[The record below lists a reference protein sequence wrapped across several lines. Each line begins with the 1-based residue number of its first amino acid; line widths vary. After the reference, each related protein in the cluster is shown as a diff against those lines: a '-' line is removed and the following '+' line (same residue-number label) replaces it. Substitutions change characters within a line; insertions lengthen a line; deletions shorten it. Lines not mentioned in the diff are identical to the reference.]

1 MKSSYDNTDL
11 IIYLIERHLGFHTKC
26 VKLKNKYLEDG
37 NYDSL
42 GYISLNKI
50 FKKLHVCSWSK
61 IMEIHFN

>member
-50 FKKLHVCSWSK
+50 FKKLHVCS
-61 IMEIHFN
+61 